1 MNTSQG
7 ALHFGASIDT
17 TQFRRDIDSMRRDI
31 LGLTQTTVQQTGQ
44 MDSAFKNLSIG
55 IASYF
60 SIGAIKSFVTELINV
75 RGEFQKTEIAFST
88 MLGNAGDAKALM
100 GQMVDL
106 AAKTP
111 FSLQDVSSGA
121 KQLLAFQV
129 PANEV
134 VDTLTRMGNIAAGL
148 SIPLSRINLVYGQV
162 KAKGKLMGDDLR
174 QFTEAGIPMVA
185 ELAKKFNKTTA
196 EISAMVSAGKIGF
209 KDVKDVLFS
218 MTNEGGMFFNLM
230 EKQSQSLSGLI
241 SNLGDTWDQ
250 MLNKIGQSQEGAL
263 ADGIKGLAYLIEHY
277 QEVGKALLTLVEI
290 YGSYKAA
297 LILTSVLQT
306 RVATPAVIQGFAN
319 LIKIIQGTTVA
330 QEALNA
336 ASLRNPYVLLAT
348 VIAALIAVTY
358 NYRKE
363 IGMLLGVVEEATTA
377 QKVQDQVMQ
386 QYNENF
392 SQGVIETRAAI
403 QQLIYVIKS
412 EYSSLQQR
420 EQAYKKLIDLDSTFV
435 GTLDNQFK
443 ATERLSYAFEN
454 LIRNMQKM
462 AMAQAEVAV
471 RAEKMKKFAEAEMN
485 VGITEVKLDDAVQ
498 QVKALTKQYKEGKIT
513 KDQYFKGLDKTN
525 ASELNVSLLEQKKS
539 LVDIKKEKE
548 FIQKLD
554 QKEISNLLKGNEIL
568 KAQIRGGKVKGKIL
582 TPEGKKDLEA
592 QLKNNEN
599 ILKVRFSVEPEIK
612 VDPAAVKSWAQGIKD
627 QISALEE
634 ELNAPGTSQ
643 ARYYAIQDKID
654 QLNELLNPKKEKKA
668 KKDNRQLAE
677 IIPLGSLKELERRA
691 RLYQDALESVENGLV
706 KLRKLDKYGNDKDKK
721 GNPYLTGEVISVEE
735 LKNRMRANKAQVDAL
750 RKELSISS
758 FDEEM
763 QETERQWKVRYKMA
777 AYYGEESAKA
787 MFPKLKGES
796 YYSDINERFKALN
809 GKKTSGVDMTDE
821 ELDNW
826 GKLKDILSSL
836 NGTKDPFTSFTESL
850 EKDLIKFD
858 KASDKIE
865 YLNKKL
871 YKLTDEEISKG
882 YKAEIFTQLNNIN
895 KDMEQSYDGLLKEH
909 KSYADRRV
917 QIEYDATE
925 AIKKINS
932 DQKLTPEQQ
941 KTYSNSISK
950 KSKEEISQNAVE
962 ELTQSKAW
970 MSLYGNIDE
979 LTAYQMQ
986 ALLKELEA
994 KKDNLSKVLIP
1005 IDFGVL
1011 LRNFRDVKAKIS
1023 DENPFLGLFNS
1034 LQDLFASFG
1043 AQSQQAGE
1051 QAFAGFEKAT
1061 EGIRGTL
1068 KAAKGVISTLTPA
1081 REYMSDTA
1089 NDAIDT
1095 IDQVATMGMAMLQA
1109 IDGTVKAVKKA
1120 LDKAS
1125 WSNWI
1130 TAIISIIYTVIK
1142 AIVSLFSWIAGN
1154 KTKKIN
1160 RDIKNWQRVVD
1171 ELKNSYQE
1179 LQKVIEK
1186 TAGEEQ
1192 LSRQRELITNLQ
1204 EQQRILSTMRSKEG
1218 QKKKADQ
1225 DKIAR
1230 YSQEI
1235 NEINQQIQQIVDDFQ
1250 LSVTTVDFK
1259 DLSKQLA
1266 EALVNAFG
1274 QGEDAAKSFDK
1285 VWDDVMRNAVSNA
1298 LRIKILEPKIQE
1310 MVDKLYSSMGYGGGG
1325 SQAQKDAVKSF
1336 EAQIAEIDKRLQ
1348 SSNGLSS
1355 LTLNSIRSGLVEK
1368 LKQIQAQIS
1377 ANSMSG
1383 AFDGLTKE
1391 EREAI
1396 KAMGTNA
1403 MQQYMDALKQYE
1415 ELFGASAE
1423 NAQGLKGDIK
1433 GITEKTAGALE
1444 GQFNAVRIN
1453 IAAVLKIMQGNQTV
1467 SNAQTALLSQIEIN
1481 TRRLHNM
1488 DKTLSEMNSKIK
1500 PGLAGIP

>member
-7 ALHFGASIDT
+7 ALHFGAGIDLT
-17 TQFRRDIDSMRRDI
+17 EWRRNINTMRRDI
-31 LGLTQTTVQQTGQ
+31 FGLSQDTQNQTRT
-44 MDSAFKNLSIG
+44 MDSAFKSLSIG

-100 GQMVDL
+100 GQMVEL

-263 ADGIKGLAYLIEHY
+263 ADGIKGLTYLIEHY
-277 QEVGKALLTLVEI
+277 QEVGKVLLTLVEI
-290 YGSYKAA
+290 YGAYRAA

-336 ASLRNPYVLLAT
+336 ASLKNPYVLLAT
-348 VIAALIAVTY
+348 VIATLIAVTY

-363 IGMLLGVVEEATTA
+363 IGLLLGIVEEATTA
-377 QKVQDQVMQ
+377 QKIQDQVMQ
-386 QYNENF
+386 QYNDNF

-420 EQAYKKLIDLDSTFV
+420 EEAYKKLIDLDSTFV

-513 KDQYFKGLDKTN
+513 KDQYFKALDKTN
-525 ASELNVSLLEQKKS
+525 ASELNVSLLEQKKG

-554 QKEISNLLKGNEIL
+554 QKAISNLLKGNEIL
-568 KAQIRGGKVKGKIL
+568 KAQIKGGKVKGKIL

-599 ILKVRFSVEPEIK
+599 ILKVRFGVEPEIK
-612 VDPAAVKSWAQGIKD
+612 VDPVAVKNWAQGIKD
-627 QISALEE
+627 QISTLEE
-634 ELNAPGTSQ
+634 ELNAPGTTQ
-643 ARYYAIQDKID
+643 ARHYAIQDKID

-668 KKDNRQLAE
+668 RKDNRQLAE

-691 RLYQDALESVENGLV
+691 RLYQDALESVENGQV

-735 LKNRMRANKAQVDAL
+735 LKNRMRANKAQVNAL

-777 AYYGEESAKA
+777 AYYGEESVKA
-787 MFPKLKGES
+787 MFPKLKGDS
-796 YYSDINERFKALN
+796 YYSDINNRFKQLDD
-809 GKKTSGVDMTDE
+809 KRISGITLTDE
-821 ELDNW
+821 ELENW
-826 GKLKDILSSL
+826 GKLKETLSSL
-836 NGTKDPFTSFTESL
+836 NGTKDPFTEFSESL
-850 EKDLIKFD
+850 ERDLAKFD

-882 YKAEIFTQLNNIN
+882 YKAEIFTRLNNIN
-895 KDMEQSYDGLLKEH
+895 KDMEQSYDGLLKDH

-917 QIEYDATE
+917 QIEYDAAE

-932 DQKLTPEQQ
+932 DTSLTPEQQ
-941 KTYSNSISK
+941 KGYSGSVAK
-950 KSKEEISQNAVE
+950 KSKEEISQLAVD
-962 ELTQSKAW
+962 ELTRSKAW
-970 MSLYGNIDE
+970 MALYGNIDE
-979 LTAYQMQ
+979 LTAYQMEV
-986 ALLKELEA
+986 LIKELED
-994 KKDNLSKVLIP
+994 KKGNLAKVLTP
-1005 IDFGVL
+1005 VDFSIL
-1011 LRNFRDVKAKIS
+1011 LKNFRDVKNKIN

-1034 LQDLFASFG
+1034 LQDLFSTFG
-1043 AQSQQAGE
+1043 AQSEEAGQQA
-1051 QAFAGFEKAT
+1051 FSGFEKAT
-1061 EGIRGTL
+1061 DGIKSTL
-1068 KAAKGVISTLTPA
+1068 KATKGIISTLAPA

-1095 IDQVATMGMAMLQA
+1095 IEHVATMGMFMMQA
-1109 IDGTVKAVKKA
+1109 IDGTVKAVKAA

-1160 RDIKNWQRVVD
+1160 RAIKDWQITID
-1171 ELKNSYQE
+1171 DLKNSYEE

-1186 TAGEEQ
+1186 TAGEGQ
-1192 LSRQRELITNLQ
+1192 LTRQRELVANLK
-1204 EQQRILSTMRSKEG
+1204 EQQRVLEIMRSKES
-1218 QKKKADQ
+1218 QKKKADK
-1225 DKIAR
+1225 DKIAS
-1230 YSQEI
+1230 YSKEI
-1235 NEINQQIQQIVDDFQ
+1235 NDINLQIQQLVDDFR
-1250 LSVTTVDFK
+1250 LAVTTTDFK
-1259 DLSKQLA
+1259 DLAENLA
-1266 EALVNAFG
+1266 NAMIEAFG
-1274 QGEDAAKSFDK
+1274 KGEDAAASFNK
-1285 VWDDVMRNAVSNA
+1285 VVDDVMKNAVANA
-1298 LRIKILEPKIQE
+1298 LRIKILEPAVKN
-1310 MVDKLYSSMGYGGGG
+1310 MVDSLYSSMGFGGGG
-1325 SQAQKDAVKSF
+1325 NQAQNDAVKAF
-1336 EAQIAEIDKRLQ
+1336 ESQISEIDKKLK
-1348 SSNGLSS
+1348 SSGGMST

-1368 LKQIQAQIS
+1368 LKQLKAEIA
-1377 ANSMSG
+1377 ANAMSG
-1383 AFDGLTKE
+1383 SFDGLTE
-1391 EREAI
+1391 VEREAI
-1396 KAMGTNA
+1396 KAMGTTA
-1403 MQQYMDALKQYE
+1403 MNQYMEALKQYQD
-1415 ELFGASAE
+1415 LFGESAQ
-1423 NAQGLKGDIK
+1423 NAEGLKGSIK

-1444 GQFNAVRIN
+1444 AQFNAVRIN
-1453 IAAVLKIMQGNQTV
+1453 IVAIFKLMQQNHTV
-1467 SNAQTALLSQIEIN
+1467 SNAQTVLLSQIEVN
-1481 TRRLHNM
+1481 TRNLHQM
-1488 DKTLSEMNSKIK
+1488 RKDLAEMNSKIK